1 MRCMDRERQIEE
13 VKERAAALAPL
24 HVQWRSVETGG
35 ERFEMATCGSAEVLL
50 NELIGADPAS
60 AAVRDERLP
69 YWTEIWP
76 SALIV
81 AARVLEEKTL
91 AGRRVMDLGC
101 GLGMAGV
108 AAGRRGA
115 EVWFC
120 DYDEQALRFAAL
132 NWAANVG
139 GPFAGAVMDWREPA
153 FGAEFDLILAADVV
167 YEKRFFEPLLNAFDA
182 LLKPGGAVWL
192 GEPHRPFSTG
202 FFECMTAHGYSFRR
216 EDRVT
221 PFPNPEMPTTVGLY
235 TVSKRT

>member
-1 MRCMDRERQIEE
+1 MSFMDRERQIAD
-13 VKERAAALAPL
+13 VKGRAAALVPL
-24 HVQWRSVETGG
+24 HVQWRRVDVAG
-35 ERFEMATCGSAEVLL
+35 EPFDMAACGSMEVLL
-50 NELIGADPAS
+50 NALIEADPAT

-76 SALIV
+76 SSLVV
-81 AARVLEEKTL
+81 AARALEEKSL

-101 GLGMAGV
+101 GLGLAGV

-115 EVWFC
+115 SVCFC

-139 GPFAGAVMDWREPA
+139 GPFQGAVMDWREPA
-153 FGAEFDLILAADVV
+153 FGKEFDLILAADVV
-167 YEKRFFEPLLNAFDA
+167 YEKRFFEPILGAFDT
-182 LLKPGGAVWL
+182 LLKPGGAIWL

-202 FFECMTAHGYSFRR
+202 FFECLAAHGYVFRR

-221 PFPNPEMPTTVGLY
+221 PFPNQEKPTTVGLY
-235 TVSKRT
+235 SISKPP